1 MPFQLQVIASV
12 DENSISNATI
22 LSGDRNSAPP
32 SRPIVYISR
41 EQCIQQKLR
50 NSVIALT
57 FPGNQEP
64 LYASI
69 KIYSK
74 ESALFRKDS
83 RFPDK
88 LVANSSSETI
98 SSNIWSVVVSNL
110 LWWEIERHTLKTTQ
124 SDFREDVGMPVGHA
138 PITGVAEVV
147 NKLGSAT
154 EITIASLKDNSAN
167 IQPNQNSA
175 AISQSLSGY
184 VVSLHGWIE
193 YKSPY
198 GTQQFKIVRISTVG
212 SDQPNVAIMSDSTIV
227 KYASPLEALPDSL
240 NKDQQPIRGSLISK
254 EEWLS
259 AVNRVI
265 GGYDDILGEIIDYMY
280 GYVEEAVH
288 DTKKGE
294 RTELTLSSNLK
305 SCFQAPFKGIL
316 ISGKPGTGK
325 SVLASSL
332 AKYSGLP
339 YSIINCPDVFQ
350 TGKRDFLFVVKFLGF
365 VNFIGFRLIIN
376 FIDAGASEN
385 YLRDAFSSL
394 LSRGKASIL
403 ILDEV
408 DMIASGRASRRG
420 VEAKLFATLLNL
432 VDSINMHPT
441 GSRVFVIAL
450 TNRLYAIDTSLV
462 RSGRLDKVF
471 DLHLKGV
478 DQRLRVLEI
487 VSKYLPIDPE
497 KRPEILYKVA
507 KATHGFVPT
516 DLQALCTECA
526 LLLISKMSAG
536 AADKTIDYSY
546 FAQALKSIRPSGMG
560 EFLSKIPSVTFND
573 LFGIQDAI
581 ADLKVSIIEPF
592 HNPGKY
598 IEMGIAPPRG
608 LLVHGPPG
616 VGKTMLCCALAEE
629 LGINFMLVE
638 SSQIRSKVVGESE
651 QNIARMFAQAKSN
664 APCILFIDQI
674 DVLAPSRGSTHTTEN
689 SGDRI
694 VTGLLTEMDGFFSG
708 GSRKGAQVD
717 VLVLAATNR
726 PEVIDSAILRPGR
739 LDQIVHIPVPD
750 EKARRSI
757 LEGYTSKMPLKIS
770 TEEMQQLSQSTEG
783 YSGADLEN
791 LCREAAL
798 ICLREDIKNTEI
810 SLSHLE
816 AAKSVS
822 KPSLLGYNNAH

>member
-1 MPFQLQVIASV
+1 MPFHLQVIASV
-12 DENSISNATI
+12 DENSISTAAI
-22 LSGDRNSAPP
+22 LSGDRNATPP
-32 SRPIVYISR
+32 NRPIVYVSR
-41 EQCIQQKLR
+41 EQCIQHKLR
-50 NSVIALT
+50 NTVVALT
-57 FPGNQEP
+57 LPGAGPDQLP
-64 LYASI
+64 LYASV
-69 KIYSK
+69 KVYSK

-83 RFPDK
+83 QFPDK
-88 LVANSSSETI
+88 LIAQPSETG
-98 SSNIWSVVVSNL
+98 SSNIWPVVVSNL
-110 LWWEIERHTLKTTQ
+110 LWWEIEQQTSKSTPKE
-124 SDFREDVGMPVGHA
+124 FCEDIGMPTGHA
-138 PITGVAEVV
+138 PVVAIADVV
-147 NKLGSAT
+147 HKLGNAT
-154 EITIASLKDNSAN
+154 SITLASLNDSNSSA
-167 IQPNQNSA
+167 QPKPNSA
-175 AISQSLSGY
+175 AIAQSLSGF
-184 VVSLHGWIE
+184 VTSLHGWIVF
-193 YKSPY
+193 KSPY
-198 GTQQFKIVRISTVG
+198 GTQFFKIVQITTVG
-212 SDQPNVAIMSDSTIV
+212 SDRPDVATMSDATVV
-227 KYASPLEALPDSL
+227 KYASLNDTLPASIDKTSPTHGGL
-240 NKDQQPIRGSLISK
+240 TSK
-254 EEWLS
+254 KQWLS
-259 AVNRVI
+259 SVNSVI
-265 GGYDDILGEIIDYMY
+265 GGYDDVLGQIIDQLY
-280 GYVEEAVH
+280 GFIEDTIH
-288 DTKKGE
+288 DSKGGVRIE
-294 RTELTLSSNLK
+294 SASPSRSR

-332 AKYSGLP
+332 AEHSGLP
-339 YSIINCPDVFQ
+339 YSIINY
-350 TGKRDFLFVVKFLGF
+350 
-365 VNFIGFRLIIN
+365 
-376 FIDAGASEN
+376 AGASEN
-385 YLRDAFSSL
+385 CLRDAFSSL
-394 LSRGKASIL
+394 LSRGRASML

-408 DMIASGRASRRG
+408 DMIASG

-432 VDSINMHPT
+432 IDSINMRPN
-441 GSRVFVIAL
+441 GSKVFVIAL
-450 TNRLYAIDTSLV
+450 TNRLHAVDTSLV

-478 DQRLRVLEI
+478 HQRLQVLQI
-487 VSKYLPIDPE
+487 LSKDLPMDPQQ
-497 KRPEILYKVA
+497 RPEILQKVA

-526 LLLISKMSAG
+526 LILISKMAVG
-536 AADKTIDYSY
+536 AASDKMIDFSY
-546 FAQALKSIRPSGMG
+546 FAQALKTIRPSGMG
-560 EFLSKIPSVTFND
+560 EFLSKIPTVTFND

-598 IEMGIAPPRG
+598 IDMGIAPPRG

-708 GSRKGAQVD
+708 SSGKGAEVD

-750 EKARRSI
+750 EKARQSI
-757 LEGYTSKMPLKIS
+757 LEGYTSKMPLRIS
-770 TEEMQQLSQSTEG
+770 SEEMQELAKSTEG

-798 ICLREDIKNTEI
+798 ICLREDITNTEI
-810 SLSHLE
+810 SIPHLE
-816 AAKSVS
+816 AAKLVS
-822 KPSLLGYNNAH
+822 KPSLLGYKDTHLFER